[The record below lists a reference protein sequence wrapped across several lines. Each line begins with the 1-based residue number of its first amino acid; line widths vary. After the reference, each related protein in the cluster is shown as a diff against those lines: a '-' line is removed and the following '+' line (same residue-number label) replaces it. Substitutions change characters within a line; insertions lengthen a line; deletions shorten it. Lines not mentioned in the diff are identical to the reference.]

1 MDARSLADTLDK
13 YKDFKREFPET
24 AETIIFTLR
33 QLSEENNALRC
44 QLKSAC
50 NALMERKL

>member
-1 MDARSLADTLDK
+1 MDYIKMANDLEK
-13 YKDFKREFPET
+13 YYALNKQFPQT
-24 AETIIFTLR
+24 AEDVVTALR
-33 QLSEENNALRC
+33 KLAEENASLRA